1 MREVVVLGVGLHR
14 FGRTEK
20 SVEEMG
26 REAILAALDD
36 AGMDFKDIEVG
47 FSGRRNDVRGTAL
60 NVFSEVGRTG
70 IPIHNVE
77 KACASSSTGV
87 GLAYA
92 MISAGL
98 YETALCIGV
107 EWLGRGLLTTPNIG
121 YEEKMGMV
129 ILPAEY
135 AMAARRYMAEHGATM
150 AQWAQLTVKARKYA
164 AANPNAHYQKA
175 VTVEEVL
182 NSPMIADPLTQFMC
196 APTSCGAS
204 AAVLCSKEKASRYT
218 SKPVSICSWASGT
231 PKYVRGEIVDEH
243 DEMGQRISKQA
254 YEQAG
259 IGPEDVDVLQVHDAF
274 SPGEAFALESIGI
287 CPPGEAVRF
296 ICAGKANIEGEK
308 PTNTDGG
315 LVGRGHPN
323 GATGIAQMVEIVRQL
338 RGQCGPRQ
346 VQNAKVGFQ
355 HNQGYGGI
363 NILIY
368 KR

>member
-36 AGMDFKDIEVG
+36 AGIGFKDIEVG
-47 FSGRRNDVRGTAL
+47 FSGRRNDIRGTGL

-70 IPIHNVE
+70 IPIHNIE

-92 MISAGL
+92 LIGAGL
-98 YETALCIGV
+98 YDTALCIGV

-135 AMAARRYMAEHGATM
+135 AMAARRYMAEYGATM
-150 AQWAQLTVKARKYA
+150 EQWAQLTVKARRYA
-164 AANPNAHYQKA
+164 AVNPYAHYQKE

-204 AAVLCSKEKASRYT
+204 AAILCSKEKARQYT
-218 SKPVSICSWASGT
+218 GKPITISAWVSGT
-231 PKYVRGEIVDEH
+231 PRYVRGEVVDEH
-243 DEMGQRISKQA
+243 DEMGRRLSKQV
-254 YEQAG
+254 YEKAG
-259 IGPEDVDVLQVHDAF
+259 IGPEDVSVLQVHDAF
-274 SPGEAFALESIGI
+274 SPGEALALESIGI
-287 CPPGEAVRF
+287 CRTGEAVDF
-296 ICAGKANIEGEK
+296 VCAGKADVGGEK

-338 RGQCGPRQ
+338 RGQCGSRQ
-346 VQNAKVGFQ
+346 VQNPMVGLQ
-355 HNQGYGGI
+355 HNQGYGGV
-363 NILIY
+363 NILMY

>member
-1 MREVVVLGVGLHR
+1 MREVAVLGVGLHR
-14 FGRTEK
+14 FGRLEK

-26 REAILAALDD
+26 REAILAALND

-47 FSGRRNDVRGTAL
+47 FSGRRNDVRGTGL

-77 KACASSSTGV
+77 KACASSSTGL

-92 MISAGL
+92 MIGAGL
-98 YETALCIGV
+98 YDTALCIGV

-135 AMAARRYMAEHGATM
+135 AMAARRHMAEYGTTM
-150 AQWAQLTVKARKYA
+150 EQWARLTVKARKYA
-164 AANPNAHYQKA
+164 AANPYAHYQKE

-182 NSPMIADPLTQFMC
+182 KSPMIADPLTQFMC

-204 AAVLCSKEKASRYT
+204 AAILCSIEKARQYAG
-218 SKPVSICSWASGT
+218 KPVSIGAWASGT
-231 PKYVRGEIVDEH
+231 PRYIRGQIVDEH
-243 DEMGQRISKQA
+243 DEMGRRVSRQA
-254 YEQAG
+254 YEKAG
-259 IGPEDVDVLQVHDAF
+259 VGPEDIDVLQVHDAF
-274 SPGEAFALESIGI
+274 SPGEALALESIGI
-287 CPPGEAVRF
+287 CPEGEAVNF
-296 ICAGKANIEGEK
+296 ICAGKADIGGPK

-323 GATGIAQMVEIVRQL
+323 GATGIAQAIEIVRQL
-338 RGQCGPRQ
+338 RGQCGARQ
-346 VQNAKVGFQ
+346 VEKARVGLQ

-363 NILIY
+363 NILVY
-368 KR
+368 KA

>member
-1 MREVVVLGVGLHR
+1 MREVVVVGVGLHR
-14 FGRTEK
+14 FGRIEK

-47 FSGRRNDVRGTAL
+47 FSGRRNDIRGTGL

-77 KACASSSTGV
+77 KACASSSTGL
-87 GLAYA
+87 GLAFA
-92 MISAGL
+92 MIGAGI
-98 YETALCIGV
+98 YDTALCIGV

-135 AMAARRYMAEHGATM
+135 AMAARRYMSEYGTTM
-150 AQWAQLTVKARKYA
+150 EQWAQITVKARKYA
-164 AANPNAHYQKA
+164 AANPYAHYQKA
-175 VTVEEVL
+175 VTIEEVL

-204 AAVLCSKEKASRYT
+204 AAILCSKEKAKKYAG
-218 SKPVSICSWASGT
+218 KPVEIAAWASGT
-231 PKYVRGEIVDEH
+231 PRYIRGAIVDEH
-243 DEMGQRISKQA
+243 DEMGERMGKQA
-254 YEQAG
+254 YEKSG
-259 IGPEDVDVLQVHDAF
+259 IGPEDIDVLQVHDAF
-274 SPGEAFALESIGI
+274 SSGEAMALECLGI
-287 CPPGEAVRF
+287 CRPGEAVNF
-296 ICAGKANIEGEK
+296 ICSGKADVGGEK

-323 GATGIAQMVEIVRQL
+323 GATGIAQTVELVRQL
-338 RGQCGPRQ
+338 RGQCGTRQ
-346 VQNAKVGFQ
+346 VHSARVGLQ
-355 HNQGYGGI
+355 HNQGYGGL
-363 NILIY
+363 NIFVY
-368 KR
+368 KS